1 MDITRLDTPFVR
13 QVREHLEWL
22 QIRRER
28 LEDKVQILEERVKVL
43 EHFHRQLLRINDELL
58 RKECFYQRQISSL
71 QSRVTFLNRGRL
83 CNNEEAQSS
92 YLLHHERVSQKQ
104 RIHRC
109 QSAPARQVTVQ

>member
-1 MDITRLDTPFVR
+1 MDITRLDTPLVR
-13 QVREHLEWL
+13 QIREHLEWL

-83 CNNEEAQSS
+83 CNKEEAQSS

-109 QSAPARQVTVQ
+109 QSAPAMQVTVQ